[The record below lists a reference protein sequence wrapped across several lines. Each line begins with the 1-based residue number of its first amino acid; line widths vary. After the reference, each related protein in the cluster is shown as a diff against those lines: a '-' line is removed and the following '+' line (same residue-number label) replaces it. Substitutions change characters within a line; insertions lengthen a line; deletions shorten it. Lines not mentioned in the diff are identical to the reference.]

1 MSSTYVMTVPFL
13 IKGYRKCVIIDAN
26 AAGPIYIP

>member
-13 IKGYRKCVIIDAN
+13 IKGYRKCVSIDAN
-26 AAGPIYIP
+26 AAGTIYIP

>member
-13 IKGYRKCVIIDAN
+13 IEGYRKCVSFDAN